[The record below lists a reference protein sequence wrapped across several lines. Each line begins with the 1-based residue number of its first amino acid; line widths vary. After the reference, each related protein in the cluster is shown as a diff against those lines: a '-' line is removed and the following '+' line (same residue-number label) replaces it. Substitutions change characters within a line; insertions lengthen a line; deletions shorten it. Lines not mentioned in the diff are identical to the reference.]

1 MNTLRLLVCITV
13 CSITYPPPIIII
25 TAIKHIDSQ
34 KSLDRRC
41 NIKHTLVTLFVR
53 SFNIRSLF
61 IAQFKCCQIFF
72 FNQILN
78 LIPNIANKKSL
89 HQQKCN
95 LKLLVKSVNSRT
107 ETEKHYVNKDSESTM
122 QAKQLQKACYL

>member
-1 MNTLRLLVCITV
+1 MLPN
-13 CSITYPPPIIII
+13 
-25 TAIKHIDSQ
+25 
-34 KSLDRRC
+34 
-41 NIKHTLVTLFVR
+41 N
-53 SFNIRSLF
+53 
-61 IAQFKCCQIFF
+61 F
-72 FNQILN
+72 FNYILN

-122 QAKQLQKACYL
+122 